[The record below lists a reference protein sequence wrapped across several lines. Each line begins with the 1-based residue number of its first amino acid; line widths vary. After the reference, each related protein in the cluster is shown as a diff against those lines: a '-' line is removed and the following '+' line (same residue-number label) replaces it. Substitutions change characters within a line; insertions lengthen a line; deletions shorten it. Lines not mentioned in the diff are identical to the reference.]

1 MGKIIKL
8 LNHNAVIVHETQ
20 TNQVLL
26 LLCKGIGFGKKINE
40 QVEIPSDCDMY
51 HLNPMTPKGTTADLL
66 RKLDPIYIEI
76 SSQLLSLAKDHYQ
89 NIDENIVLALGDHIA
104 FAIERM
110 HKGMEII
117 NPFSNEI
124 KFLYPQE
131 YEIAKHAKSIIKE
144 KLDVEINDDEIGYIT
159 LHIHS
164 AIDHSVSE
172 GMLVAVIVNESI
184 HEITKK
190 YGIDFDVN
198 SISYGRLMTH
208 MKYLLARL
216 KEQEVLTLDMNE
228 YTQKTIPQSYDMA
241 SKIIQKIDD
250 ALNTSIPIN
259 EIGYLAMHIERI
271 CQTKS

>member
-40 QVEIPSDCDMY
+40 LISIPSTCDIY
-51 HLNPMTPKGTTADLL
+51 HLNPMTPKGTTVDLL

-76 SSQLLSLAKDHYQ
+76 SSQLLSLAKDQYES
-89 NIDENIVLALGDHIA
+89 IDENIILALGDHIA

-110 HKGMEII
+110 RKGMEIT

-124 KFLYPQE
+124 KFLYPKE
-131 YEIAKHAKSIIKE
+131 YEIARHAKSIIKD
-144 KLDVEINDDEIGYIT
+144 KLDIEINEDEIGYIT

-184 HEITKK
+184 HEITKE
-190 YGIDFDVN
+190 YGIKFDVN

-216 KEQEVLTLDMNE
+216 KEQELLTLDMNE
-228 YTQKTIPQSYDMA
+228 YTEKTIPHSYEIA
-241 SKIIQKIDD
+241 TNIIKKIED
-250 ALNTSIPIN
+250 ALSTSIPDN
-259 EIGYLAMHIERI
+259 EIGYLAIHIERI
-271 CQTKS
+271 CQIK

>member
-51 HLNPMTPKGTTADLL
+51 HLNPMTSKGTTVDLL

-76 SSQLLSLAKDHYQ
+76 SSQLLSLAKGHYQ

-110 HKGMEII
+110 RKGMEIT

-131 YEIAKHAKSIIKE
+131 YEIAKHAKMIIKE
-144 KLDVEINDDEIGYIT
+144 KLDIEINDDEIGYIT

-216 KEQEVLTLDMNE
+216 KKQEVLTLDMNE
-228 YTQKTIPQSYDMA
+228 YTQKRIPQSYEMA
-241 SKIIQKIDD
+241 KKIILKIED
-250 ALNTSIPIN
+250 ALNILIPNN
-259 EIGYLAMHIERI
+259 EIGYLAIHIERI
-271 CQTKS
+271 CQPKS